1 MGAKLAEDAMAIQR
15 SQEIPDECRRYISH
29 HVRNGLVSIMGLAMK
44 IKDDPVAIRELECY
58 ISHIARD
65 LEKVGL

>member
-1 MGAKLAEDAMAIQR
+1 MGVKMIDEELAIQR
-15 SQEIPDECRRYISH
+15 SCDIPRECKRYISH

-44 IKDDPVAIRELECY
+44 IKDEPDAIKELEVH
-58 ISHIARD
+58 IRHIAGD

>member
-1 MGAKLAEDAMAIQR
+1 MGAKMIDEELAIQR
-15 SQEIPDECRRYISH
+15 SCEIPRETRRYISH

-44 IKDDPVAIRELECY
+44 IKDEPDAIEELEDY
-58 ISHIARD
+58 VKHIAGD

>member
-1 MGAKLAEDAMAIQR
+1 MGKRLLEEELAIQR
-15 SQEIPDECRRYISH
+15 SCEIPRECKKYISH

-44 IKDDPVAIRELECY
+44 IKDEPEAIKELEGH
-58 ISHIARD
+58 IRHIACD